1 MTPKDTDITSPDR
14 YDNDPVRQ
22 LPAVIEP
29 GEFGLTLPGIGFDGE
44 PVTNSVWFTWN
55 GGREVDWTQNISQD
69 SGGMFHWASAP
80 VRGTASWPGGR
91 DVDITYR
98 CTDFGGLDGGD
109 FFSNIAP
116 TRHDP
121 TSDEGMR
128 DPAQW
133 VHLAQR
139 LNDFVTELLQS
150 L

>member
-1 MTPKDTDITSPDR
+1 MTTDITASEPFD
-14 YDNDPVRQ
+14 DDPVRQ

-29 GEFGLTLPGIGFDGE
+29 GEFGLTLPGTGFDGE

-55 GGREVDWTQNISQD
+55 GGREVDWTQDISPD
-69 SGGMFHWASAP
+69 YSGSPFGSASSP
-80 VRGTASWPGGR
+80 VRGTASWPDGR
-91 DVDITYR
+91 NVDITYR
-98 CTDFGGLDGGD
+98 STAFDLDGDD
-109 FFSNIAP
+109 FFSNAAP

-121 TSDEGMR
+121 TSDDGMR

-139 LNDFVTELLQS
+139 LNDFVTDLLHS